1 MILLLV
7 LISYRNKN
15 RKHYQGAKM
24 FHIND
29 KDEARTCRAKT
40 PANCK
45 FYKGEDDTRHYET
58 VADAQSFI
66 EEKLKKENGG
76 SLEKKVR
83 YSFVKEFKKQE
94 DKFNKDFNGVP
105 NRFFNADLRGK
116 TMPQNVSDEQL
127 LAGKRSFQQTALNV
141 RMMTAIS
148 QPSDNKINNKE
159 VSELL
164 TSEGYE
170 NIEEIKDPVL
180 LKDFKSDRAWKT
192 TLDGQDVVIIDGN
205 AGTKISSKYAFRRDN
220 EHFKAYSY
228 WYKLDLRKV
237 AGNKRI
243 KEKTGNDL
251 MGQILNTETHKKAQ
265 EEHSDAVGFV
275 AENIQNLDVSDERK
289 QQLIEATKS
298 INFKKIQTIDT
309 LQKLEDAQL
318 EGRNFIAQKK
328 YVRDN
333 DNPSVATVWQ
343 EKKDTDDIRKDLAK
357 NSKLNNYFKKLD
369 LDNDVDPAEFAEFE
383 KDYLEIVDKL
393 PKFPKGKEP
402 SLHIRKLGK
411 HSGGNF
417 HVHGLFNPNKNAI
430 AISVTGEGKSS
441 AIHEIY
447 HHYDLITKNNAS
459 LSPEFQELSKTY
471 DSTLKM
477 PAGLENKE
485 QYYKT
490 KTEQFSRFAEVWM
503 SERKGVNNSLINSS
517 KFENFDYAPLQN
529 NPDFK
534 KKVFDF
540 FDKLHNEDQ
549 TN

>member
-94 DKFNKDFNGVP
+94 DQFNKDFDGVP

-192 TLDGQDVVIIDGN
+192 TLDGEDVVVIDGN

-220 EHFKAYSY
+220 EYFKAYSY
-228 WYKLDLRKV
+228 WYKLDLRKI

-243 KEKTGNDL
+243 KEKTGNDI
-251 MGQILNTETHKKAQ
+251 MGAVLNTETHKKAQ
-265 EEHSDAVGFV
+265 KEHSDAVGFV

-309 LQKLEDAQL
+309 LQKIEDAQL

-328 YVRDN
+328 YVREH
-333 DNPSVATVWQ
+333 SSKIATVWDD
-343 EKKDTDDIRKDLAK
+343 KKDTDDIRKDLIK
-357 NSKLNNYFKKLD
+357 NSTVKDIFRKID
-369 LDNDVDPAEFAEFE
+369 LDNDVDPGEYKNFE
-383 KDYLEIVDKL
+383 KDLNDVKSKL
-393 PKFPKGKEP
+393 PSIPRGLEP
-402 SLHIRKLGK
+402 ELRLRKLGK
-411 HSGGNF
+411 HSSSSFTVN
-417 HVHGLFNPNKNAI
+417 GLYNPVKNSI
-430 AISVTGEGKSS
+430 GISVENS
-441 AIHEIY
+441 ASTIHELM
-447 HHYDLITKNNAS
+447 HFYDLTVKNNAS
-459 LSPEFQELSKTY
+459 LSGEFREISKEY
-471 DSTLKM
+471 MKDLKM
-477 PAGLENKE
+477 PQGLESKE
-485 QYYKT
+485 SYYSVA
-490 KTEQFSRFAEVWM
+490 TEQLARGGEIWA
-503 SERKGVNNSLINSS
+503 SERLGIDNRLLDKE
-517 KFENFDYAPLQN
+517 KFKSFDYAPFME
-529 NPDFK
+529 NPQLK
-534 KKVFDF
+534 EKVFKF
-540 FDKLHNEDQ
+540 FDRLFEEDK
-549 TN
+549 NN

>member
-1 MILLLV
+1 MVMVMLV
-7 LISYRNKN
+7 LILISYRNKN
-15 RKHYQGAKM
+15 RKYYQGVKM

-29 KDEARTCRAKT
+29 KDEARSCRAKK
-40 PANCK
+40 PENCR

-66 EEKLKKENGG
+66 EEKLKEENGG
-76 SLEKKVR
+76 NFEKKAR

-94 DKFNKDFNGVP
+94 EKFNKDFDGVP

-192 TLDGQDVVIIDGN
+192 TLDGEDVVVIDGN

-220 EHFKAYSY
+220 EYFKAYNY
-228 WYKLDLRKV
+228 WHKIDLRKI

-251 MGQILNTETHKKAQ
+251 MGSVLGTETHKKAQ
-265 EEHSDAVGFV
+265 KEHSEAVGFV

-289 QQLIEATKS
+289 KELIEATKS

-318 EGRNFIAQKK
+318 EGKNFIAQKK
-328 YVRDN
+328 YVKEHSG
-333 DNPSVATVWQ
+333 SVATAY
-343 EKKDTDDIRKDLAK
+343 EDKKNPDKIRQDMMK
-357 NSKLNNYFKKLD
+357 NTRLNKYFRKVEI
-369 LDNDVDPAEFAEFE
+369 DNDVDPTEFAQFE
-383 KDYLEIVDKL
+383 KEYEEVMNVL
-393 PKFPKGKEP
+393 PKIPKGKEP
-402 SLHIRKLGK
+402 ELRLRKLGK
-411 HSGGNF
+411 HRAHGIYFPHKNTVSIDVRSGRGS
-417 HVHGLFNPNKNAI
+417 L
-430 AISVTGEGKSS
+430 
-441 AIHEIY
+441 IHELA
-447 HHYDLITKNNAS
+447 HQYDFAVKGNAS
-459 LSPEFQELSKTY
+459 LRDDFRDIVKDYT
-471 DSTLKM
+471 TALKV
-477 PAGLENKE
+477 PAGEPASRLEYLNTPTE
-485 QYYKT
+485 ILARGAEWFYYDK
-490 KTEQFSRFAEVWM
+490 
-503 SERKGVNNSLINSS
+503 KGVRSSLIDES
-517 KFENFDYAPLQN
+517 KFN
-529 NPDFK
+529 NYDHEPFK
-534 KKVFDF
+534 NAELREKMFAF
-540 FDKLHNEDQ
+540 FEKLEQEDKN
-549 TN
+549 N